1 MTTDKLYK
9 LMDILDDL
17 KQIDQIISLHRS
29 ENQKNDSLM
38 LSQYLSRR
46 NQLLVYFINELNVST
61 EQDFTP
67 QRLSIIK
74 QIMER
79 FYQVSSEDEKHD
91 AHLDSLVA
99 ALSA

>member
-1 MTTDKLYK
+1 MTTDKLYR

>member
-1 MTTDKLYK
+1 MTTDKLYR

-74 QIMER
+74 QIMKR